1 MKTTAVSLLGA
12 LIVLACAV
20 PAEAGSTVAQV
31 SFTYGVLAFEEEDN
45 EEAARLFAEAV
56 ENAPEEGT
64 FLHWLGLADLRLG
77 RAAEAVA
84 VLRKSLDAR
93 CPPAAGRAR
102 VKADLRLAEAALA
115 GGTGAPVEV
124 APPEYRPERLCLPEP
139 PRGEVRIALESG
151 WDSNPELVT
160 EDRPFVL
167 PGETVPGGVPSDAA
181 AFLDIAAGY
190 RPFSGLRGWSLG
202 LDLSGHQSKYQEE
215 DDLDLALV
223 EGAASL
229 SWGGDPRGALEGPLG
244 FLPVP
249 AHPGRFALLLQ
260 AGGSRAWLSGD
271 PYRSTG
277 DLAASLFVHETPATT
292 TRIGVS
298 WSDREFSDE
307 GLPLLRPSG
316 EELSGSVD
324 QWFLLGRPD
333 RSLRLGAAVGRYD
346 ADRIFERTFRE
357 LSAEAALP
365 LAPRWTLHLAGE
377 VRDDDYANPESSL
390 LLANPPRPP
399 RQDTTWRASA
409 AVSWRAAGPLSW
421 SLRGS
426 HAWRTSNVEIPFT
439 GEPLLDY
446 DRTVVSLGAAWN
458 F

>member
-1 MKTTAVSLLGA
+1 MKTAAVSLLVA
-12 LIVLACAV
+12 LIGLACAV

-56 ENAPEEGT
+56 ENAPDEGT

-84 VLRKSLDAR
+84 VLRKSLYAR

-124 APPEYRPERLCLPEP
+124 APPEYRPEWLCLQEAPLWE
-139 PRGEVRIALESG
+139 GRIALASG

-160 EDRPFVL
+160 EERPFAL

-181 AFLDIAAGY
+181 AYLDAAAGF
-190 RPFSGLRGWSLG
+190 RPFSDRRGWSLG

-215 DDLDLALV
+215 DDLDLTFV
-223 EGAASL
+223 DGAVSL
-229 SWGGDPRGALEGPLG
+229 SWGGDPRGTLEGPLG
-244 FLPVP
+244 ILPVST
-249 AHPGRFALLLQ
+249 HQGRLALLLQ

-277 DLAASLFVHETPATT
+277 DLAASLFVRETPATT

-298 WSDREFSDE
+298 WSDRDFSDE
-307 GLPLLRPSG
+307 GLPLLRPSS

-324 QWFLLGRPD
+324 QWIFLGRPD
-333 RSLRLGAAVGRYD
+333 RSLRLGAAAGRYE

-357 LSAEAALP
+357 VSAEAALP
-365 LAPRWTLHLAGE
+365 LAHRWTLHLGGE
-377 VRDDDYANPESSL
+377 VRDDDYTNRESNL
-390 LLANPPRPP
+390 LGNTLAPA

-426 HAWRTSNVEIPFT
+426 HARRTSNVEIPFT